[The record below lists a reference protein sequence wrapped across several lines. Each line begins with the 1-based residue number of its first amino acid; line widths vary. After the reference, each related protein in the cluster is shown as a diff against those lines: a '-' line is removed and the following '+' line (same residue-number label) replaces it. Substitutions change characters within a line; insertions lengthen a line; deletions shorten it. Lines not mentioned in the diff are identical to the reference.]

1 MIVPLSYLRIFVDDA
16 GDSHVE
22 DCTLPLGTRNFAPP
36 TTPLEASELMPALGF
51 AVVRFAPDWSGPWH
65 PSPYR
70 QWFFMMSGS
79 LTVTV
84 GDGTERTLCAGDVVL
99 LDDEGTKGHLTRVNG
114 GQQAVAVGVRVP
126 DADDARQPCA

>member
-1 MIVPLSYLRIFVDDA
+1 MPLHARD
-16 GDSHVE
+16 
-22 DCTLPLGTRNFAPP
+22 FAPP
-36 TTPLEASELMPALGF
+36 TTPLEASAFIPAEGF

-84 GDGTERTLCAGDVVL
+84 SDGAERTFCTGDTVL
-99 LDDEGTKGHLTRVNG
+99 LEDMGTRGHLTRTNG
-114 GQQAVAVGVRVP
+114 RQQAVAVGVRVP
-126 DADDARQPCA
+126 DSG

>member
-1 MIVPLSYLRIFVDDA
+1 MVTPLNYVRLFVDDA
-16 GDSHVE
+16 GVSHFE
-22 DCTLPLGTRNFAPP
+22 DCQLPLETRNFAPP
-36 TTPLEASELMPALGF
+36 TTPLEASEFLPAEGF

-84 GDGTERTLCAGDVVL
+84 GDGTERTMSTGDIAM
-99 LDDEGTKGHLTRVNG
+99 LDDVGTQGHLTRVNG
-114 GQQAVAVGVRVP
+114 NQQVVAVGVRV
-126 DADDARQPCA
+126 AEAE

>member
-1 MIVPLSYLRIFVDDA
+1 MPLQYLRIFADDA
-16 GDSHVE
+16 GRSHFE
-22 DCTLPLGTRNFAPP
+22 DCALPLETRNFAPP
-36 TTPLEASELMPALGF
+36 ATPLEASDFMPAVGF

-84 GDGTERTLCAGDVVL
+84 GDGTERTLCAGDVVRL
-99 LDDEGTKGHLTRVNG
+99 EDMGTKGHLTRVNG
-114 GQQAVAVGVRVP
+114 GEQAVAVGVRVP
-126 DADDARQPCA
+126 DAG

>member
-1 MIVPLSYLRIFVDDA
+1 MVFALTYVRIFVDAD
-16 GDSHVE
+16 GISHFE
-22 DCTLPLGTRNFAPP
+22 DCELPLETRDFAPP
-36 TTPLEASELMPALGF
+36 TTPLEASALMPAEGF

-79 LTVTV
+79 LAVTV
-84 GDGTERTLCAGDVVL
+84 SDGTERTFGAGDMVL
-99 LDDEGTKGHLTRVNG
+99 LEDMGTTGHLTRTIG

-126 DADDARQPCA
+126 DAG

>member
-1 MIVPLSYLRIFVDDA
+1 MTPLNYLRIFVDDA
-16 GDSHVE
+16 GRSHFE

-36 TTPLEASELMPALGF
+36 ATPLEASEFMPAEGF

-84 GDGTERTLCAGDVVL
+84 GDGTERTLGAGDVVL
-99 LDDEGTKGHLTRVNG
+99 LEDMGTKGHLTRVNG
-114 GQQAVAVGVRVP
+114 GEQAVAVGVRVP
-126 DADDARQPCA
+126 DAG

>member
-1 MIVPLSYLRIFVDDA
+1 MVIPLNYVRIFVDTD
-16 GDSHVE
+16 GCSHFE
-22 DCTLPLGTRNFAPP
+22 DCELPLETRDFAPP
-36 TTPLEASELMPALGF
+36 TTPLEASAFMPAEGF

-84 GDGTERTLCAGDVVL
+84 GDGTEGTVSAGDTVL
-99 LDDEGTKGHLTRVNG
+99 LEDMGTRGHLTRSNG
-114 GQQAVAVGVRVP
+114 GQQALAVGVRVP
-126 DADDARQPCA
+126 DAG